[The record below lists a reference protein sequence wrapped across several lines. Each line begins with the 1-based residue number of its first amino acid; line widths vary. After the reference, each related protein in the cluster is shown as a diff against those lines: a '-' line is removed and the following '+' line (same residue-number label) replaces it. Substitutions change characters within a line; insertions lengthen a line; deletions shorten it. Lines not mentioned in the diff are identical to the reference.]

1 MSTVIKLKRGTAT
14 PTTSDIVNGEVAID
28 TSAKK
33 LYINDSGTVKEIG
46 GGGGGGSAITIQD
59 EGSSLSTA
67 ASTINFVGS
76 GVVASGTGST
86 KTITISGGSGGGV
99 NVQGEVRAYTGDG
112 STVGFA
118 VTSGANATNV
128 MVFLNGVFQRPT
140 TDYSVSGTTLTFGA
154 APITGDVITIKEII
168 ESTAVDLTSISTDL
182 TPDTHNAYDVGQLGS
197 SFRDVTFVR
206 KLQKNVQIFTRAIG
220 LGTVATNLGFNIN
233 TSVANMTE
241 VYTASGGLDSP
252 VLGGGSAA
260 FDDSNPAFL
269 F

>member
-1 MSTVIKLKRGTAT
+1 MATVIKIKRGTAT
-14 PTTSDIVNGEVAID
+14 PTTSDIVSGEVAID
-28 TSAKK
+28 TSAQKF
-33 LYINDSGTVKEIG
+33 YINDSGTVKEI

-86 KTITISGGSGGGV
+86 KTITISGGSGGV

-112 STVGFA
+112 STTGFT

-140 TDYSVSGTTLTFGA
+140 TDYSVSSTTLTFVT
-154 APITGDVITIKEII
+154 APVSGDVITIKEII

-197 SFRDVTFVR
+197 AFRDFTFVR
-206 KLQKNVQIFTRAIG
+206 KIQKNVEIFTRAIG

-233 TSVANMTE
+233 TSAANMTE
-241 VYTASGGLDSP
+241 VYTADGGLDSP
-252 VLGGGSAA
+252 VLGGGAAA
-260 FDDSNPAFL
+260 FDDNNPAFL